1 MKPVR
6 FISAG
11 VLLLSL
17 GALTPM
23 YAQHDQHGQDAQ
35 PSKQEQQAKPEK
47 QQQGQQKQ
55 QQARGQ
61 QNQQQQRAQ
70 QQQQQARGQQN
81 QQQQRAQQQQSR
93 PEDSRTSS
101 NSAPSNN
108 NRPEDSRT
116 SSNSA
121 PSNNNRPERQRQQ
134 QQQAKDSRTSS
145 NSAPSNNNRPEDSR
159 TSTNSAPSSNSRAR
173 KDSGNNSSRPGGS
186 RIGSSN
192 SAPPERPAQLRPTPQ
207 RQRNWQQQQRTTW
220 QQHRARNWD
229 SEHRSWQQRGGYNG
243 YRVPDDYYR
252 AHYGQIIGST
262 SGAYPLWSWAGIRAF
277 STMAIG
283 SRFLTPIRITGE
295 TIGTRPTM
303 FTLTTGTAGITS
315 TIAGILAVP
324 GLRSV
329 FRSEWKPQN
338 ETVAA

>member
-6 FISAG
+6 FISVG

-70 QQQQQARGQQN
+70 QTAATAGPGKTAATAAAGQRTAEPAATARPAATAGPGKTAATAAASQGAAG
-81 QQQQRAQQQQSR
+81 R
-93 PEDSRTSS
+93 SS
-101 NSAPSNN
+101 
-108 NRPEDSRT
+108 
-116 SSNSA
+116 
-121 PSNNNRPERQRQQ
+121 
-134 QQQAKDSRTSS
+134 
-145 NSAPSNNNRPEDSR
+145 
-159 TSTNSAPSSNSRAR
+159 NSAPSSNSRAR
-173 KDSGNNSSRPGGS
+173 KDSGNNSSKPGGS

-192 SAPPERPAQLRPTPQ
+192 SALHSYGPLRSGNVSGSSNSGLPGSSIAPATGTPNTALGSNVAVTMATAFPT
-207 RQRNWQQQQRTTW
+207 TIT
-220 QQHRARNWD
+220 ALTMA
-229 SEHRSWQQRGGYNG
+229 E
-243 YRVPDDYYR
+243 
-252 AHYGQIIGST
+252 IIGST
-262 SGAYPLWSWAGIRAF
+262 SGAYRLWSWAGIRAF

-283 SRFLTPIRITGE
+283 SRFLIPIRITGE
-295 TIGTRPTM
+295 TIGTRPTTC
-303 FTLTTGTAGITS
+303 TLTTATAGITS
-315 TIAGILAVP
+315 TTAGILAVQ
-324 GLRSV
+324 GLRLA
-329 FRSEWKPQN
+329 FRSEWKPQT